1 MLFLLLI
8 GSTAAFNGGFVVP
21 PAGGS
26 IGESFETPV
35 QVNGIF
41 PGQLQPCFA
50 YRDSKTVGLLTGLQV
65 RPRCACDGAY
75 MDKLTLMPA
84 PFAQVWPQLL
94 PLGQSALN
102 VELAR

>member
-1 MLFLLLI
+1 MMTTMLFLLLI

-41 PGQLQPCFA
+41 PGQPCFA
-50 YRDSKTVGLLTGLQV
+50 TVIP
-65 RPRCACDGAY
+65 RPLAC
-75 MDKLTLMPA
+75 
-84 PFAQVWPQLL
+84 
-94 PLGQSALN
+94 
-102 VELAR
+102 